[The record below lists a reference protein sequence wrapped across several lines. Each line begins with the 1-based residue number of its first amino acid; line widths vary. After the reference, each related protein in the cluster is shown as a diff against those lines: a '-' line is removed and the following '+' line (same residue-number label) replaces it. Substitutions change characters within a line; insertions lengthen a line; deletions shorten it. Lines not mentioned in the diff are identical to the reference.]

1 MKNEN
6 KKMKSAAR
14 QNTKQV
20 TKQAAKQV
28 IKQSKKAPQKTY
40 RVKCREY
47 DALGRGIVSFN
58 GSKIPVAGLLRGE
71 MAHMT
76 LKHTKDETIGC
87 LTDIEEASE
96 NRVSPA
102 CGYHKKCGACQLMH
116 MSYEEQ
122 LYFKEQL
129 VQSIFCKNTVRPI
142 IGMENPY
149 HYRNKVH
156 ATFGTDKKGRYI
168 AGFYKENSHRI
179 IDADDCMIQ
188 NETANAIVNDM
199 KLIAK
204 KLNIRPY
211 NEDKKSGI
219 LRHVLIR
226 TGLKTG
232 QVMVVPVIGS
242 AVFAGKNQFVKQ
254 LLEAHP
260 EITTIV
266 INYNSKKTSMILGD
280 KEEVVFGNGYIEDEL
295 CGCRFQIS
303 PKSFYQVNPVQTEK
317 LYNAAI
323 KMAQLSSKDRIL
335 DAYSGIGTISLIAA
349 GSAASVTG
357 VEINKAAVHNAKENS
372 RLNNAQNV
380 NFICE
385 DAGKFMHQSCKNE
398 KYDVVF
404 IDPPRSGC
412 DKPFI
417 NSLIRLNPERIVYIS
432 CNPVTQKRDTDILAK
447 AGYQIEDV
455 QPVDMFGM
463 SYHVETVV
471 LLSHKKPDSVINKT
485 DK

>member
-1 MKNEN
+1 
-6 KKMKSAAR
+6 
-14 QNTKQV
+14 
-20 TKQAAKQV
+20 
-28 IKQSKKAPQKTY
+28 
-40 RVKCREY
+40 
-47 DALGRGIVSFN
+47 
-58 GSKIPVAGLLRGE
+58 
-71 MAHMT
+71 
-76 LKHTKDETIGC
+76 
-87 LTDIEEASE
+87 
-96 NRVSPA
+96 
-102 CGYHKKCGACQLMH
+102 
-116 MSYEEQ
+116 
-122 LYFKEQL
+122 
-129 VQSIFCKNTVRPI
+129 
-142 IGMENPY
+142 
-149 HYRNKVH
+149 
-156 ATFGTDKKGRYI
+156 
-168 AGFYKENSHRI
+168 
-179 IDADDCMIQ
+179 
-188 NETANAIVNDM
+188 
-199 KLIAK
+199 
-204 KLNIRPY
+204 
-211 NEDKKSGI
+211 
-219 LRHVLIR
+219 
-226 TGLKTG
+226 
-232 QVMVVPVIGS
+232 
-242 AVFAGKNQFVKQ
+242 
-254 LLEAHP
+254 
-260 EITTIV
+260 
-266 INYNSKKTSMILGD
+266 MILGD

-295 CGCRFQIS
+295 FGCRFQIS

-471 LLSHKKPDSVINKT
+471 LLSKGEVDSKKVRVEFSLEDMDMSDFQDSATYAQIKDYVLEHSGLKVSNLYISQIKRKCGIEVGKNYNLPKSE
-485 DK
+485 DSRQPQCPPEKEKAIRDAFEYFGLI

>member
-1 MKNEN
+1 MKKE
-6 KKMKSAAR
+6 
-14 QNTKQV
+14 NTKKVYSQKKKLSSAKISDKK
-20 TKQAAKQV
+20 TK
-28 IKQSKKAPQKTY
+28 KTY

-47 DALGRGIVSFN
+47 DVLGRGVVSFN
-58 GSKIPVAGLLRGE
+58 GSKIPVSGLLRGE
-71 MAHMT
+71 MAHIT

-87 LTDIEEASE
+87 LTEIEEASS
-96 NRVSPA
+96 NRVTPM
-102 CGYHKKCGACQLMH
+102 CGLHEKCGACQLMH
-116 MSYEEQ
+116 MSYDEQ

-129 VQSIFCKNTVRPI
+129 VKNIFPKHTVRPI
-142 IGMENPY
+142 LGMENPY

-156 ATFGTDKKGRYI
+156 ATFGIDKKGRYI
-168 AGFYKENSHRI
+168 AGFYEENSHRI
-179 IDADDCMIQ
+179 IDADNCMIQ
-188 NETANAIVNDM
+188 NKTANAIVNDM

-226 TGLKTG
+226 TAIKTD
-232 QVMVVPVIGS
+232 QVMVVPVIG
-242 AVFAGKNQFVKQ
+242 AEVFAGKNQFIKM

-280 KEEVVFGNGYIEDEL
+280 REEVVFGNGYIEDEL
-295 CGCRFQIS
+295 CGCRFRLS

-317 LYNAAI
+317 LYHTAIEMAA
-323 KMAQLSSKDRIL
+323 LSAKDHVL

-349 GSAASVTG
+349 QKAASVIG
-357 VEINKAAVHNAKENS
+357 VEINKSAVHNAKENS

-380 NFICE
+380 RFICE
-385 DAGKFMHQSCKNE
+385 DAGKFMQQSGKRE

-412 DKPFI
+412 DKPFL
-417 NSLIRLNPERIVYIS
+417 NSMIRLNPKKIVYIS
-432 CNPVTQKRDTDILAK
+432 CNPTTQKRDTDILAK
-447 AGYQIEDV
+447 AGYQIEAI

-463 SYHVETVV
+463 SYHVETIV
-471 LLSHKKPDSVINKT
+471 LIQKKNS
-485 DK
+485 